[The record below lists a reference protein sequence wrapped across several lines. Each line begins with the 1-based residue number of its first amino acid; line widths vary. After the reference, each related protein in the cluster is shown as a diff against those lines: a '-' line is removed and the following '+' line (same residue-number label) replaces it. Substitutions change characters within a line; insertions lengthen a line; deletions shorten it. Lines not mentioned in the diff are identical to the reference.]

1 MSDELLDGLLSLA
14 DLAGEAPLA
23 DPEEEGLE
31 ELRELG
37 RELAHGL
44 FQSLRI
50 LAIHQARN
58 AAVDEPLRRLVHT
71 LQALLERTSTVHFI
85 TVEGQVYL
93 NDLRV
98 KFEAS
103 GYDNISWLLGQLAQ
117 RGVGGITFSRP
128 LHIYQWKALALLLVE
143 GRAPAGEDRLAHI
156 RSELASAGVPGVTFE
171 RPYFFRQAD
180 LSSRDPTSTQQ
191 QAAVSYAKGVLAV
204 KDYLRAVEAAEAA
217 NPLRLRKIVHDL
229 VDVAED
235 DPEQFLELHA
245 IRGVEDVYFNHSVN
259 VASLAVA
266 LGRTLGLSRVELA
279 DLGAAAM
286 FHDLGYA
293 ALERQEREEQT
304 RFSALDRRRL
314 HPVAG
319 FRSLLRQGEFGPGL
333 LRRLLVTLEHHM
345 TFSRPGGYPPMGDR
359 PLSVFTRIVQVADH
373 YDALVSGSEEV
384 PGLTPA
390 AALQRVVAAAG
401 SHFDPLMV
409 KALIQVVGTT
419 PYGSLVRLD
428 DGSIALVCSGGRDPE
443 RVARPVVLQVRDA
456 DGAEVEPTRIDLA
469 LHPERSIAE
478 ILDPRGAS
486 ITPHALLFR
495 GLEPPSSPGLE
506 EDGDEFELEIDA
518 EESDEEDPFIGFRE
532 SAMEETQFVGLEE
545 HWDPRLSEVDEDLL
559 DARLSSAFPGL
570 DDEELL
576 GDDLSAE
583 IWGRPWK
590 SSAAKERT
598 PPPPRRR
605 DPTVAPVPPPPAADA
620 KTKRARE
627 IAQAFEEGGEAAVM
641 RLLAQDQEQD

>member
-23 DPEEEGLE
+23 DPAEEGLE

-50 LAIHQARN
+50 LSIHQAGN
-58 AAVDEPLRRLVHT
+58 AAVDEPLRRLVRT
-71 LQALLERTSTVHFI
+71 LEELLERTSTVHFI
-85 TVEGQVYL
+85 AVEGQVYL

-98 KFEAS
+98 KFEAA
-103 GYDNISWLLGQLAQ
+103 GYDNIAWLLGQLAQ
-117 RGVGGITFSRP
+117 RGMGGITFSRP
-128 LHIYQWKALALLLVE
+128 LGLYEWKALALLLVG
-143 GRAPAGEDRLAHI
+143 GRPPAGDDPLAHV
-156 RSELASAGVPGVTFE
+156 RSELAEAGVPGVTFE

-180 LSSRDPTSTQQ
+180 LTSRDATRTQQ
-191 QAAVSYAKGVLAV
+191 QAAVAYAKGVLAV
-204 KDYLRAVEAAEAA
+204 KDYLRAVEAAEPA

-229 VDVAED
+229 VDVAEE
-235 DPEQFLELHA
+235 DPSQFLELHA
-245 IRGVEDVYFNHSVN
+245 IRGVEDVYYNHSVN

-266 LGRTLGLSRVELA
+266 LGRVLGLSRVELA

-345 TFSRPGGYPPMGDR
+345 TFTRPGGYPPMGER
-359 PLSVFTRIVQVADH
+359 PLSVFSRIVQVADH

-384 PGLTPA
+384 AGVTPA
-390 AALQRVVAAAG
+390 AALERVVAAAG

-409 KALIQVVGTT
+409 KALIQVVGVT

-428 DGSIALVCSGGRDPE
+428 DGSTGLVCSGGRDPE
-443 RVARPVVLQVRDA
+443 RVARPMVLLVRDA
-456 DGAEVEPTRIDLA
+456 EGEEVEPTRLDLA
-469 LHPERSIAE
+469 EHPGRSIAE
-478 ILDPRGAS
+478 ILDPRAAS

-495 GLEPPSSPGLE
+495 GLETPQPPPP
-506 EDGDEFELEIDA
+506 EDDDEFDLEIDA
-518 EESDEEDPFIGFRE
+518 EDSDEEDPFIGFQE
-532 SAMEETQFVGLEE
+532 SGMEETQFVGLEE
-545 HWDPRLSEVDEDLL
+545 HWDPRMSEVDEDLL

-570 DDEELL
+570 DDEEIL

-583 IWGRPWK
+583 LWGRPWK
-590 SSAAKERT
+590 ARGVKDRT
-598 PPPPRRR
+598 PGPRRR
-605 DPTVAPVPPPPAADA
+605 DPKVAPVPPPPAADS
-620 KTKRARE
+620 KTKRARQ
-627 IAQAFEEGGEAAVM
+627 IAEAFEEGGEAAVM
-641 RLLAQDQEQD
+641 RLLAQDQDQD